1 MGIGEL
7 IDRLRKLNEITID
20 GIVYVEKID
29 LDYLIGEQV
38 NNSKYFNV
46 GDRVRVIAPH
56 NNASIFNRSKSFPD
70 FKSINGVYQFD
81 NWQEIIF
88 TIIDTYKPCEF
99 TSSPNTYGTY
109 PLSYEDVF
117 VGYVYC
123 DALELA

>member
-46 GDRVRVIAPH
+46 GDRVRVIAH
-56 NNASIFNRSKSFPD
+56 IIMLQYLIDRNRFQILNQLTV
-70 FKSINGVYQFD
+70 FINLITG
-81 NWQEIIF
+81 
-88 TIIDTYKPCEF
+88 KK
-99 TSSPNTYGTY
+99 
-109 PLSYEDVF
+109 
-117 VGYVYC
+117 
-123 DALELA
+123 